1 MLLESCPYE
10 NVQQYF
16 SNSLA
21 EIETRFLARFLLLF
35 GYNNSNTSAIIS
47 GKIFKSARVLFRLLP
62 KFLKF
67 WPKFLL
73 KFWPKF
79 VLKFWPKLVLKY
91 YSQNTFIFYS
101 HKALDIQ
108 FQISTHFFVQ
118 HIEKINVNKKWS
130 DKNETCLFG
139 VYQ

>member
-1 MLLESCPYE
+1 MVFKMVAAIAHTK

-16 SNSLA
+16 SNSMA
-21 EIETRFLARFLLLF
+21 EIETRILARFLLF
-35 GYNNSNTSAIIS
+35 FSYNNSNTSAIIS
-47 GKIFKSARVLFRLLP
+47 GKIFKLARILLKILFRLLP

-73 KFWPKF
+73 KVWKKL

-91 YSQNTFIFYS
+91 YSQNTFIFHS
-101 HKALDIQ
+101 HKDLDIQ

-118 HIEKINVNKKWS
+118 HIEK
-130 DKNETCLFG
+130 
-139 VYQ
+139 